1 MVACGRAGSALFL
14 PVLALHAQPCTRWHG
29 WRGTLAGGCFQRGN
43 QDSLPEQPPAPAER
57 KCHLLSLQR
66 FNLLFQTFLI
76 SVKSLV
82 EDLWFEGWV
91 YLKMK
96 CFASLLLG
104 FRHCFPQ

>member
-1 MVACGRAGSALFL
+1 M
-14 PVLALHAQPCTRWHG
+14 
-29 WRGTLAGGCFQRGN
+29 AGGAHRPGV
-43 QDSLPEQPPAPAER
+43 LPERKPGPPARPAPTPAEG
-57 KCHLLSLQR
+57 KCHLLSLQL
-66 FNLLFQTFLI
+66 FNLAVQAFLI

-82 EDLWFEGWV
+82 VDLRFEGWV